1 MGAILET
8 NGLTKNFGGLT
19 AVDNV
24 DFTLEEGELRCLIG
38 PNGAGKT
45 TFFNLLSGAFA
56 PTSGTILYEN
66 KDITSNEP
74 YEILDTG
81 IARSFQISQVF
92 DGLSVMRNLRLGL
105 IAQDSKPT
113 KPSYFLS
120 NVDND
125 TELTERAYDLADRVE
140 LGDIADRKV
149 EELAHGQKRNL
160 EIGLALST
168 GADVLLL
175 DEPAAGL
182 TVSETQE
189 LMELIQ
195 SIAEEKTILLI
206 EHDMELVM
214 GISQRISVLHDGR
227 ILAEGTPADIRNDE
241 TVREVYLGG
250 SE

>member
-160 EIGLALST
+160 EIGLAVST

>member
-66 KDITSNEP
+66 KDITSDEP

>member
-81 IARSFQISQVF
+81 IARSFQISQIF

-160 EIGLALST
+160 EIGLAVST